1 MYNTLVKAS
10 NLNGH
15 CPIRKSVDYKQY
27 NHTFREARYLIR
39 HLKTH
44 TVDNANNAIF
54 TSDDLVIEPLSVN
67 EWLESDQR
75 CK

>member
-15 CPIRKSVDYKQY
+15 CPMGKSVDCKQCD
-27 NHTFREARYLIR
+27 HTFHEARYLIR

-44 TVDNANNAIF
+44 TVDNANNATANF
-54 TSDDLVIEPLSVN
+54 V
-67 EWLESDQR
+67 R
-75 CK
+75 

>member
-15 CPIRKSVDYKQY
+15 CPMGKSVDCKQC

-44 TVDNANNAIF
+44 TVDNANNATTNFVRLI
-54 TSDDLVIEPLSVN
+54 I
-67 EWLESDQR
+67 
-75 CK
+75 